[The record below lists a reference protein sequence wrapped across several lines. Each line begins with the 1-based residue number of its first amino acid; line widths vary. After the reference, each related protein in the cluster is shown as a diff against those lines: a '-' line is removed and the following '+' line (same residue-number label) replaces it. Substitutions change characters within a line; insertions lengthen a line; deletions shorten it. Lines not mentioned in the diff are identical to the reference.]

1 MSAGLRWLLGIALP
15 PLAALATLLGGG
27 LASADAVDPLALEDL
42 RVMGG
47 EDTWHD
53 DNNFLITWTAP
64 PIPASELPIAA
75 TLYRIRDADGNVVVG
90 ERRVLRK
97 LPPLNHVHVPPA
109 PGSYTADIWLEAADG
124 SFGPQGN
131 VTLRFDDARPSAAA
145 PVVPSG
151 WVPADTP
158 VVARI
163 DHPAEP
169 LPLSGIRGYAVS
181 VDPDL
186 DGIPCAALDRCTE
199 TETDLHGGVGG
210 DTISLGVLPEG
221 TSYVHTV
228 AVSGSGKRSAS
239 VGTAAL
245 RIDATLPRVSLAGV
259 PQGWAAGPVRLTAT
273 AADALSGMA
282 AEGAGGP
289 FTAIAVD
296 DLVPTIAA
304 GGSVTAT
311 VSGEGVHTVAFY
323 GRDGAG
329 NVPGHDRPP
338 PTTLV
343 RIDEG
348 APGVSFAR
356 TRDAAEP
363 ERIDATVSD
372 SLSGADPCR
381 GSIGLRPLGSRQR
394 FVTLPTVVEGNRLSA
409 HWDSDSF
416 PPGDYE
422 FLATGYDLAGNSAST
437 SRRSDGARMV
447 LRNPLKTETKLMVGF
462 GRPELPSLTA
472 GYGRAVRFGGRLTT
486 ISGHPLA
493 GEAIEVLERLGGG
506 ATTRVTT
513 AETGTGGR
521 FLIRLPA
528 GPSRDIEARFPG
540 SPTLTRARAGGVRL
554 GVLGG
559 VWLHTSAPSARVGG
573 RPVVFSGRVGR
584 LGTTIP
590 PDGLPVALQ
599 FRLPGL
605 PWTGFRT
612 VYTNSRGR
620 FRYPYKFS
628 DNDSRGTRFQFRAF
642 IPAQDNW
649 PYEPAG
655 SRPVTVTGR

>member
-1 MSAGLRWLLGIALP
+1 VSVAVRRVLRAALA
-15 PLAALATLLGGG
+15 PLAAVATLLGGG
-27 LASADAVDPLALEDL
+27 LASADAVDPLVLEDL
-42 RVMGG
+42 RVGGG
-47 EDTWHD
+47 EDTWHAD
-53 DNNFLITWTAP
+53 DDFLITWTP
-64 PIPASELPIAA
+64 PPLPASELPIAA
-75 TLYRIRDADGNVVVG
+75 TLYRIRDAEGNVVVG
-90 ERRVLRK
+90 ERRVLRR
-97 LPPLNHVHVPPA
+97 LPPLNHIHVPPT
-109 PGSYTADIWLEAADG
+109 PGRYTADVWLEATDG
-124 SFGPQGN
+124 RRGPEAS
-131 VTLRFDDARPSAAA
+131 VTLRFDDARPGSVRPTA
-145 PVVPSG
+145 PDG
-151 WVPADTP
+151 WIPGGTP
-158 VVARI
+158 TLARVG
-163 DHPAEP
+163 HPAEP

-181 VDPDL
+181 VDQDP

-199 TETDLHGGVGG
+199 TETDLHGGVSG

-221 TSYVHTV
+221 TSYVHTL

-245 RIDATLPRVSLAGV
+245 RIDATLPRVALSGV

-273 AADALSGMA
+273 ATDALSGMA
-282 AEGAGGP
+282 PEGPGGP

-311 VSGEGVHTVAFY
+311 VSGEGVHTVTFY
-323 GRDGAG
+323 GRDAAG

-338 PTTLV
+338 PTALV
-343 RIDEG
+343 RIDEES
-348 APGVSFAR
+348 PGVSFAR

-372 SLSGADPCR
+372 LLSGADPRR

-394 FVTLPTVVEGNRLSA
+394 FEPLPTVVEDNRLSA

-416 PPGDYE
+416 PRGDYE

-447 LRNPLKTETKLMVGF
+447 LRNPLKTETRLTIGF
-462 GRPELPSLTA
+462 GRPERHRLTA
-472 GYGRAVRFGGRLTT
+472 GYSRAAPFGGRLTT
-486 ISGHPLA
+486 GSGVPLS
-493 GEAIEVLERLGGG
+493 GETIEVLERLGGG
-506 ATTRVTT
+506 TRATTVR
-513 AETGTGGR
+513 TGDDGR
-521 FLIRLPA
+521 FLVRLPA
-528 GPSRDIEARFPG
+528 GPSRDIEARFIG
-540 SPTLTRARAGGVRL
+540 SPTLTRAPATGLRL

-584 LGTTIP
+584 LGATIP
-590 PDGLPVALQ
+590 PNGLPVALQ

-612 VYTNSRGR
+612 VYTDSRGR
-620 FRYPYKFS
+620 FRYPYEFS
-628 DNDSRGTRFQFRAF
+628 DDDSRGARFQFRASV
-642 IPAQDNW
+642 PAQNNW

>member
-1 MSAGLRWLLGIALP
+1 VSAGLRWLLGIALL

-27 LASADAVDPLALEDL
+27 LASADAVDPLALENA
-42 RVMGG
+42 RVAGG
-47 EDTWHD
+47 EETWHA
-53 DNNFLITWTAP
+53 DNDFLIAWDAP
-64 PIPASELPIAA
+64 PPPAPELPIAA

-90 ERRVLRK
+90 ERRVLRR
-97 LPPLNHVHVPPA
+97 LPPLNHVHVPPV
-109 PGSYTADIWLEAADG
+109 PGRYTADLWLEGTDG
-124 SFGPQGN
+124 RRGPQAS
-131 VTLRFDDARPSAAA
+131 VSLRFDDARPSAAG
-145 PVVPSG
+145 PEVSGG
-151 WVPADTP
+151 WVAADIP
-158 VVARI
+158 VIARVG
-163 DHPAEP
+163 HPVEP

-181 VDPDL
+181 VDQDP

-199 TETDLHGGVGG
+199 TETDLHGGVSG

-228 AVSGSGKRSAS
+228 AVSGSGKRSGS

-245 RIDATLPRVSLAGV
+245 RVDSTLPRVALAGV
-259 PQGWAAGPVRLTAT
+259 PRGWAAGPVRLTAT
-273 AADALSGMA
+273 ATDALSGMA

-311 VSGEGVHTVAFY
+311 VSGDGVHTVAFY
-323 GRDGAG
+323 GRDAAG
-329 NVPGHDRPP
+329 NVPAHDRPP
-338 PTTLV
+338 PTALV
-343 RIDEG
+343 RIDEEP
-348 APGVSFAR
+348 PGVSFAR

-363 ERIDATVSD
+363 ERIDAAVSD
-372 SLSGADPCR
+372 PLSGTDPRR

-394 FVTLPTVVEGNRLSA
+394 FEPLPTAVEGNRLSA

-416 PPGDYE
+416 PPGNYE
-422 FLATGYDLAGNSAST
+422 FLATGYDMAGNSAST

-447 LRNPLKTETKLMVGF
+447 LRNPLKTETRLAIGF
-462 GRPELPSLTA
+462 GRPERFRLTA

-486 ISGHPLA
+486 ISGVPLA

-506 ATTRVTT
+506 TRATTVR
-513 AETGTGGR
+513 TGDDGR
-521 FLIRLPA
+521 FLVSLPA
-528 GPSRDIEARFPG
+528 GPSRGIEARFLG
-540 SPTLTRARAGGVRL
+540 SPTLTRARGTGLRL

-559 VWLHTSAPSARVGG
+559 VCLHASAPSARVGG

-599 FRLPGL
+599 FRLPGQ

-612 VYTNSRGR
+612 VYTDSRGR

-628 DNDSRGTRFQFRAF
+628 DDDSRGVRFQFRAF
-642 IPAQDNW
+642 VPATDNW

-655 SRPVTVTGR
+655 SRPVAVTGR